1 MLVLLLSHPCERNIL
16 FGLRVGLPRASAQ
29 KLVQTRC
36 LDSCKMTT
44 VYELFHRNAVADSL
58 DPNASEG
65 TENYGMNIPLESLQI
80 L

>member
-1 MLVLLLSHPCERNIL
+1 MCIATL
-16 FGLRVGLPRASAQ
+16 FV
-29 KLVQTRC
+29 
-36 LDSCKMTT
+36 DSYKMAN
-44 VYELFHRNAVADSL
+44 VHESFHRNVVADSL